1 MAMNDAQKKAFY
13 TKQREDAEAGAAKG
27 DQGSARTAARVY
39 NKLSKKD
46 DSGFLGG
53 LRDVYAPSERQSKR
67 NYYLDEAIN
76 GKTWADI
83 GDFSK
88 KAASTVI
95 QGELF
100 GGALGGLGRLAK
112 GAKGLAGKLVPKAV
126 EGTGISEA
134 GAAVRQNL
142 GRARPV
148 QKALKGS
155 QDTLKGGKSYELRD
169 GGTTKPSKAP
179 TPKVSGSDTKAL
191 PKPKAPSAPKPQ
203 AKGGNA
209 TSPRDLLKNSIGIKE
224 QSRTQKIGSAVKD
237 KVGKVKDFIG
247 DLKHENDRYTNPNFR
262 RDTQM
267 KSDKRLRDA
276 AARADRA
283 EAKAKAK
290 KGK

>member
-27 DQGSARTAARVY
+27 DQGAARTAARVY

-46 DSGFLGG
+46 DSGVGG
-53 LRDVYAPSERQSKR
+53 FIRNTLAPTERQSKR
-67 NYYLDEAIN
+67 NYYADEASG
-76 GKTWADI
+76 GKTWADVS
-83 GDFSK
+83 DFSK
-88 KAASTVI
+88 KASDFVL
-95 QGELF
+95 QGEAL

-112 GAKGLAGKLVPKAV
+112 GVAGKLVPKAV

-142 GRARPV
+142 GRAKPV

-155 QDTLKGGKSYELRD
+155 QDALKGDKSYALRD
-169 GGTTKPSKAP
+169 GGTTKPTKAS

-209 TSPRDLLKNSIGIKE
+209 ASPRDLLKNSIGIKE
-224 QSRTQKIGSAVKD
+224 QSRAQKIGSAVKE

-247 DLKHENDRYTNPNFR
+247 DLKHENDRYTNPNYK
-262 RDTQM
+262 RDMQM
-267 KSDKRLRDA
+267 KADKRGRDA
-276 AARADRA
+276 MARADRA
-283 EAKAKAK
+283 EAKAK